1 MTPLT
6 LSAVLAAPMLFPDLS
21 PLAVW
26 FGLGCLALC
35 WWVWAKADDALGDC
49 ESSLRAMEAR
59 DWLVKMNPV
68 RGG

>member
-49 ESSLRAMEAR
+49 ERSIRADEAR
-59 DWLVKMNPV
+59 AVLAKMQQA
-68 RGG
+68 RTG